1 MNVYNKKF
9 YIIEEIKNNSTYI
22 LIPIEDQS
30 LKIEIS
36 NKSFDET
43 KKYIKDSVRKYEMSR

>member
-9 YIIEEIKNNSTYI
+9 YMIEEIKNNSTYI

>member
-30 LKIEIS
+30 LKIEIL